1 MDHTINT
8 NHRFI
13 RITFAVF
20 VILLLITSTLWAY
33 QGGGRRSLG
42 FFDVWMRPRVW
53 VSAIFCL
60 LGLGLLTKSWVTR
73 NVRLLS
79 LVAISFF
86 FGILFVL
93 PLGSFAQG
101 MSIHPSPLCV
111 IEKPFLFL
119 NAGRGVPVLF
129 LAIAAFVALF
139 TFIGNKLFCGW
150 ACPLG
155 ALQEIAHRIPISEK
169 LKIKLPFG
177 ITNSIRIGLFLLFI
191 VLTFTVGKSIYPY
204 INAFE
209 FFHWGFGLLTIVIF
223 AVTLIGALFIFR
235 PFCYLICP
243 LGLFT
248 WLIEHLSLIRMKMDR
263 DKCTNC
269 NICIEKSPC
278 PAVSSLLEEKKSRPD
293 CHACGRCIEVC
304 PEGALRFRL

>member
-1 MDHTINT
+1 MNYKFNA
-8 NHRFI
+8 NHQFFRMIF
-13 RITFAVF
+13 TVF
-20 VILLLITSTLWAY
+20 VILLLITSALCAY

-53 VSAIFCL
+53 ISAIFCL
-60 LGLGLLTKSWVTR
+60 FGLGLLMKSWVTQK
-73 NVRLLS
+73 VRLLS
-79 LVAISFF
+79 LVVISFS

-129 LAIAAFVALF
+129 LAIAASAALF
-139 TFIGNKLFCGW
+139 TLIGNKLFCGW

-155 ALQEIAHRIPISEK
+155 ALQEIAHWIPLSK
-169 LKIKLPFG
+169 KWKIKLPFR

-204 INAFE
+204 INPFE
-209 FFHWGFGLLTIVIF
+209 FFHWGFGLLTIIIF
-223 AVTLIGALFIFR
+223 AVTLIIALFIFR
-235 PFCYLICP
+235 PFCYLVCP
-243 LGLFT
+243 LGLYT
-248 WLIEHLSLIRMKMDR
+248 WVIEHISLIRVKMDKN
-263 DKCTNC
+263 KCTNC

-278 PAVSSLLEEKKSRPD
+278 PAVSSILEGKKSRPD

-304 PEGALRFRL
+304 PENALRFR